1 MRFIGSAEAKID
13 AKGRAFL
20 PASFR
25 RVLQASGEAG
35 LVMSKDIFQPCLSL
49 YPESVWNERLDT
61 LHARLNPWSKTD
73 QQLLRQYI
81 SDVEQVVLDTSGR
94 LLIPKRYMKLAGISG
109 QQIKFIGMDS
119 YIEIWAEAEDEK
131 LRVSAEE
138 FAKAI
143 EENQE
148 TYDQYVK
155 DAMQL
160 GLRYP
165 DATNKALSMLLHKE
179 VRTPNDLLG
188 LAYVKEIIHHHYQI
202 TPHVIKRTNDYHE
215 TQLEAISSATALR
228 KALLK
233 NEDVQAYLP
242 EYVAYQN
249 DHFFS
254 LDEFFEELKYAVL
267 FHHDLSRLHLVEEG
281 LDHRLVKTITQVN
294 SMHDLVEAM
303 SSKRYTKVRIQR
315 MLCHILLN
323 NTKEDVKA
331 AMQIDYIRLLAFN
344 DHGRELIKIRKDQTD
359 FHILTSI
366 NQYDHP
372 ALAIEKKASLLLSL
386 KDETVYKKEYRSIP
400 YLKKS

>member
-1 MRFIGSAEAKID
+1 MKVLGIVAEYNPFHTGHIYHLQKAID
-13 AKGRAFL
+13 L
-20 PASFR
+20 VHPDYT
-25 RVLQASGEAG
+25 VV
-35 LVMSKDIFQPCLSL
+35 VMSSSFVQRGEPAIIDKWQRSKIAVLHGADLVIELPFVATVQSADYFAHYSL
-49 YPESVWNERLDT
+49 LLLHEMGVTDLVFGSESGDVDT
-61 LHARLNPWSKTD
+61 
-73 QQLLRQYI
+73 
-81 SDVEQVVLDTSGR
+81 
-94 LLIPKRYMKLAGISG
+94 
-109 QQIKFIGMDS
+109 F
-119 YIEIWAEAEDEK
+119 IEI
-131 LRVSAEE
+131 
-138 FAKAI
+138 AKAI

-165 DATNKALSMLLHKE
+165 DATNKALSILLHKE

-215 TQLEAISSATALR
+215 TQLEVISSATALR